1 MSSRNTTF
9 GDVVTGTLAGMAGG
23 AFASWV
29 MNQYMAAQQQQQKS
43 QRQQAQQ
50 RREEGASRAQG
61 GRKRAKS
68 EGGDGA
74 SGGEDAT
81 VKTAEAI
88 SRNLFEH
95 ELSESERKV
104 AGPAVHYAYGTLVG
118 GLYGGLAELVPVVGA
133 GFGMPYGVALW
144 LLGDEV
150 AVPALE
156 LGPPPT
162 QVPADKHAD
171 YLAAHLVY
179 GMTLDV
185 TRRVMRHVL

>member
-1 MSSRNTTF
+1 
-9 GDVVTGTLAGMAGG
+9 
-23 AFASWV
+23 
-29 MNQYMAAQQQQQKS
+29 
-43 QRQQAQQ
+43 
-50 RREEGASRAQG
+50 
-61 GRKRAKS
+61 
-68 EGGDGA
+68 
-74 SGGEDAT
+74 
-81 VKTAEAI
+81 VKTAAAI

-95 ELSESERKV
+95 ELSESEKKV

-133 GFGMPYGVALW
+133 AFGMPYGIALW

-162 QVPADKHAD
+162 QVPPDKHAD
-171 YLAAHLVY
+171 FLAAHLVY
-179 GMTLDV
+179 GITLDV